1 MQKKFRSPAAAA
13 RFAKA
18 LGMKIKKGKAT
29 KLKDGTKANWYTLL
43 KAAKKK
49 RAK

>member
-18 LGMKIKKGKAT
+18 LGMKARKGKAT
-29 KLKDGTKANWYTLL
+29 KLKDGTKANWYTLT
-43 KAAKKK
+43 KMKKK
-49 RAK
+49 